1 MSDGRERDTTGEFG
15 SGENGVDSGD
25 EEYGGPQDRP
35 VDESGGSLI
44 NPIGSSCYLRNLG
57 EFCFVDSCISLKLVW
72 TITFPFF

>member
-35 VDESGGSLI
+35 VDEVGVPSLI
-44 NPIGSSCYLRNLG
+44 PQAVPVTFETWENSVL
-57 EFCFVDSCISLKLVW
+57 W
-72 TITFPFF
+72 TRVSP